1 MTIKKRIEKLER
13 KANPE
18 DDEFRIVWVL
28 DDGTYQVG
36 DEIMTEAEYLA
47 RWSHSPA
54 RMIVWYGDE
63 IMTEA
68 EYLARYGNRKRIQL
82 KWMDDLRNEDSAS
95 DKEK

>member
-1 MTIKKRIEKLER
+1 MTTKKRIEKLER

-18 DDEFRIVWVL
+18 DDEFRFVWVL
-28 DDGTYQVG
+28 GDGTYQVG

-47 RWSHSPA
+47 R
-54 RMIVWYGDE
+54 YGIATRYYWGLMDE

-95 DKEK
+95 DEKS

>member
-1 MTIKKRIEKLER
+1 MTTKKRIEKLER

-47 RWSHSPA
+47 RYPHP
-54 RMIVWYGDE
+54 VWVWWGNDRDE

-95 DKEK
+95 DEKS

>member
-1 MTIKKRIEKLER
+1 MTTKKRIEKLER

-18 DDEFRIVWVL
+18 DDEFRIVWVY
-28 DDGTYQVG
+28 DGTYQVG

-47 RWSHSPA
+47 RYPHCGRIISWGCS
-54 RMIVWYGDE
+54 DE

-95 DKEK
+95 DEKS